1 MKYYVVLKSKREAEE
16 FYRLHVK
23 ESEVGAFASI
33 ARRVL
38 DGWCDKVYVEVGN
51 GIGYVKDRPNMRE
64 SSLTVTLEQYLALQ
78 AKKPTQ
84 ERITA
89 EEVIKVLTETRKYE
103 EIFGGDHSLHN
114 LFRIFT
120 PREIVS
126 KIADWRDKQVKVK
139 VNEDMIADALD
150 EKFGVGKWTREEN

>member
-1 MKYYVVLKSKREAEE
+1 MKYYVVLKSDEE
-16 FYRLHVK
+16 IGK
-23 ESEVGAFASI
+23 FASMNSI
-33 ARRVL
+33 SSIGEGRMCTALHFSLNGTICVDINNEHPVL
-38 DGWCDKVYVEVGN
+38 SCSPSGSTPRL
-51 GIGYVKDRPNMRE
+51 I
-64 SSLTVTLEQYLALQ
+64 VTFEQYLALQ
-78 AKKPTQ
+78 AKKPAQ

-103 EIFGGDHSLHN
+103 EIFGGDHSLYN

-126 KIADWRDKQVKVK
+126 KIADWRDKQVEKVK